1 MFRRVASLLLLC
13 ALIAADDAKD
23 EKKTDRDRLRGTWT
37 CVSMERNGK
46 PIPPESYKD
55 GKLIMEGDT
64 FTYKKGDE
72 VVTQGTRK
80 LDPTQSPK
88 AVDDT
93 HTLGPFKGKTYLGI
107 YKLEGDTF
115 TTCNGSAGRLRPIDF
130 ATRRGTNLLLVVY
143 KREKPREH

>member
-1 MFRRVASLLLLC
+1 MFRWVMSLLLLG
-13 ALIAADDAKD
+13 LLTAAEGPKDA
-23 EKKTDRDRLRGTWT
+23 KKTDRDRLQGTWT

-64 FTYKKGDE
+64 FTYREGDK

-80 LDPTQSPK
+80 LDPTRSPK

-93 HTLGPFKGKTYLGI
+93 HTVGPFKGKTYLGI

-115 TTCNGSAGRLRPIDF
+115 TTCNGSAGQPRPTEF
-130 ATRRGTNLLLVVY
+130 ATKPRTNLLLIVY
-143 KREKPREH
+143 KREK

>member
-13 ALIAADDAKD
+13 TLIAADDAKD

-64 FTYKKGDE
+64 FTYKEGDE

-115 TTCNGSAGRLRPIDF
+115 TTCNGSAGQPRPIDF